1 MWTETQSSRA
11 HIPTPMDVRHIHPTQ
26 MKVYTPK
33 SITLGNGDICSAG
46 DWVVWDEIIGQTL
59 HNHIGQVVEIV
70 QVIGSPAY
78 QARKA
83 DFVLVMHS
91 IVGEAHEVY
100 KMRRVQPVPT
110 EHQSVQAQNI
120 WCTVNVQHN
129 CADNKCRTTRTRVVL
144 AEQEKTSQR
153 ELAVEHITAPAPGA
167 GAARG
172 TVRTTSRAWAGTGDR
187 WRRQRRMRTAR
198 RQRWCTGV
206 CR

>member
-1 MWTETQSSRA
+1 MDSPSWGPGGVDSKPDVMKNFGRVVPTFVTSLLRLRVRKFRCGNFVLPLPPSHHRRRGCLSPGQPKMWTETQSSRA

-110 EHQSVQAQNI
+110 EHQSVQAQ
-120 WCTVNVQHN
+120 VNQLQSFIN
-129 CADNKCRTTRTRVVL
+129 
-144 AEQEKTSQR
+144 
-153 ELAVEHITAPAPGA
+153 
-167 GAARG
+167 G
-172 TVRTTSRAWAGTGDR
+172 T
-187 WRRQRRMRTAR
+187 
-198 RQRWCTGV
+198 
-206 CR
+206 